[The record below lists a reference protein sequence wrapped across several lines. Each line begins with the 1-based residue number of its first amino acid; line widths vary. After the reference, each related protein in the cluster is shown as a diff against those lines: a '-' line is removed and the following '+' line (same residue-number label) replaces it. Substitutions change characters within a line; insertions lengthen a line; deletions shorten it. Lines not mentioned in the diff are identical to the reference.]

1 MSAKVIQFPKTKNR
15 ATQLVDEVIEKKLSH
30 KDPEILSC
38 LKVEMKKLV
47 EKYFDEREMEATLML
62 PPDLT
67 EEQFLFIK
75 QSFETVFNEH
85 SDRMIRR
92 ANSLFLDLCLA
103 KMEVCELRVDEGE
116 QD

>member
-1 MSAKVIQFPKTKNR
+1 MSAKVIQFPKSKHR
-15 ATQLVDEVIEKKLSH
+15 ATRMVDEVIESKLSH
-30 KDPEILSC
+30 KDPQTLAC

-47 EKYFDEREMEATLML
+47 DKYFDERELEATLML

-75 QSFETVFNEH
+75 QSFEQVFNEH
-85 SDRMIRR
+85 SERLIRR
-92 ANSLFLDLCLA
+92 ANALFLDLCLA
-103 KMEVCELRVDEGE
+103 KMEVCELRIQDED